1 MQRMLIPVWLRVYR
15 YGKLTSYAE
24 PLRIR
29 NDGPA
34 NIVMAGILIK
44 SDVDNPAMVFIEDM
58 KTGLYPSLFISSCC
72 KLQLQFTVAIRNIP
86 CQDFREIES
95 PASTRDFQKDCIG
108 LRHCDDITVRPPL
121 IEYFASPESI
131 EGRRWP
137 TRVPSSR

>member
-1 MQRMLIPVWLRVYR
+1 MLIPIWLCIDH

-29 NDGPA
+29 NTCPA

-86 CQDFREIES
+86 RQDFGEI
-95 PASTRDFQKDCIG
+95 
-108 LRHCDDITVRPPL
+108 
-121 IEYFASPESI
+121 
-131 EGRRWP
+131 
-137 TRVPSSR
+137 